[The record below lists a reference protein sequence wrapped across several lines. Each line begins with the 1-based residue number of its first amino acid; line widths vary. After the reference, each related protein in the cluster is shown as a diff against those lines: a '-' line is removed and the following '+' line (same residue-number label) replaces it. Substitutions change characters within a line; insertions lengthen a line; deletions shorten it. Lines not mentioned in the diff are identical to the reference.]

1 MRRILIVDDERL
13 VADTLALV
21 FQKGGFQTKAAYSV
35 DEAMEDAREF
45 APDLLLCD
53 ITMPGKDGLALVQE
67 ITQALPGC
75 RIMVLTGFYSNLR
88 AVYEKIE
95 KLARPV
101 SVHTK
106 PCQPDELLRQAS
118 VLLATA

>member
-1 MRRILIVDDERL
+1 MQRILIVDDERL

-21 FQKGGFQTKAAYSV
+21 FEKGGFHAKAAYAV
-35 DEAMEDAREF
+35 DEAMDDVRAF
-45 APDLLLCD
+45 VPDILLCD
-53 ITMPGKDGLALVQE
+53 ITMPGKDGFELVQE
-67 ITQALPGC
+67 ITKELPEC
-75 RIMVLTGFYSNLR
+75 RIMVLTGFHSNLK
-88 AVYEKIE
+88 AVYEKVG

-118 VLLATA
+118 MLLATA